1 VAALFA
7 ELDSFEGDDLV
18 EVWVVLDGLG
28 EGVAG
33 HPVDFGVWVALLE
46 CGEDGGGA
54 ADVA

>member
-1 VAALFA
+1 MAALFA

-46 CGEDGGGA
+46 CGEDGCGA